1 MSMRGLAIRIHSTL
15 ALVAAISMHLT
26 SAAHCQNSARSKAE
40 DEVAHCGQI
49 KNELVRARCYEE
61 MKLKLTQ
68 PQAQSTASGPWQLT
82 RTSNPSGGPDS
93 ISITKNVNPIPRQD
107 VSGLMLRCAEG
118 ATTDVLVVLAAP
130 LPSRTHPKVAVVAG
144 STTTDFI
151 ATVVA
156 PGGLVL
162 LPEKAS
168 ALLEHSWQSV
178 PELTVTITENQRSLH
193 GVVPL
198 DDIAG
203 AMQTLQS
210 NCPTAVHGRKS
221 N

>member
-1 MSMRGLAIRIHSTL
+1 MRGLSIRSHLTFAL
-15 ALVAAISMHLT
+15 AAAISIQLT
-26 SAAHCQNSARSKAE
+26 IAGRCQHSPKSKVE
-40 DEVAHCGQI
+40 DDVAHCRYI
-49 KNELVRARCYEE
+49 KNELMRTRCYEE
-61 MKLKLTQ
+61 MNSKLVPLQ
-68 PQAQSTASGPWQLT
+68 NQSTASGPWQLT

-93 ISITKNVNPIPRQD
+93 ISITKNVNPIPAQEI
-107 VSGLMLRCAEG
+107 SGLVLRCAEG
-118 ATTDVLVVLAAP
+118 ATTDVLVVLTAP
-130 LPSRTHPKVAVVAG
+130 LPSRTHPKVTVIAG
-144 STTTDFI
+144 ATTTDFI

-178 PELTVTITENQRSLH
+178 PELTVTITESQRSLK
-193 GVVPL
+193 GVIPL